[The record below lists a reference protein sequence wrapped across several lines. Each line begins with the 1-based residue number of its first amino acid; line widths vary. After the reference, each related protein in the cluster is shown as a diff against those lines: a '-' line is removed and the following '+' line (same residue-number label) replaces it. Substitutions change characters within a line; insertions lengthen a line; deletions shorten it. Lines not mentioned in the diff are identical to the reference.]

1 MKRPTGLDVVAKA
14 FSAKFNKVAA
24 VYAHPLAAPA
34 GRLNILRGDK
44 SEIGNHEV
52 FSLKNLKR
60 CSSFFAPAAVPKQAA
75 FDSGKVFGKNGDRLG
90 HFDIFAYLQ
99 DKAYPLNGHKPV
111 LYSRDRPYWDHCRQF
126 LHGPLG

>member
-1 MKRPTGLDVVAKA
+1 MKGAAGLNVVSKTFGAE
-14 FSAKFNKVAA
+14 FDKVAA
-24 VYAHPLAAPA
+24 VYAHPLTPPA
-34 GRLNILRGDK
+34 GRLNVLRRDK

-60 CSSFFAPAAVPKQAA
+60 CSSFFTRAAVPKQPA

-90 HFDIFAYLQ
+90 RFNIFAYLQ
-99 DKAYPLNGHKPV
+99 HKASPTNGHKPV
-111 LYSRDRPYWDHCRQF
+111 LHSRDSPYWDHCRQF